1 MKGEKKLSSD
11 KKKRSRKK
19 RGAGR
24 VRDRLKFDIDTSE
37 LYPLSRREEASFYDD
52 DAPVT
57 ENSDIEISA
66 EEGCEQE
73 DPVSDYSGPEALN
86 PKTLNPE
93 GLKTED
99 FGTEDYDTE
108 DSGAEDFAEEEFYTE
123 EFDKGHFDGE
133 DPGAENSG
141 TEDPGTEDSDTDDY
155 DTEYLD
161 TGYLDTGYYDTEKPG
176 TEEADPDFSDTERSG
191 TFDTA
196 AAAVPDT
203 PAAADISKRER
214 VSKKFRRFWTRQ
226 RADDFH
232 TVIRTSV
239 VGAFAVVFLMPI
251 VLTITNS
258 LMTKS
263 EINANYGVI
272 FRNRNGVRVFISNTV
287 NLKFIPDIVSFE
299 QYFKVLIL
307 SPEYLLKFWN
317 SFLYVVPIVVFQ
329 LAIASL
335 AAYGFAR
342 YRGKVREVIFFA
354 YIILMLMP
362 YQVTLV
368 PNYLVSKWLNILDTR
383 WAIWLPGFFSPF
395 AVYMLTK
402 YMRRIPKS
410 IYEAAEIDGAG
421 EWQIFSKICLPNCRG
436 GIASIAILLF
446 IDYWNMVEQPLILL
460 SNDQLHPL
468 SVFLS
473 KINSGEISLAF
484 AVAVIYMVLPM
495 MVFLYGEEYLVEGIV
510 YQGGIKE

>member
-1 MKGEKKLSSD
+1 MRGEKTLPGH

-19 RGAGR
+19 RGAGW
-24 VRDRLKFDIDTSE
+24 VKDRLKYDTDPSD
-37 LYPLSRREEASFYDD
+37 LYPLKRKEDMFPDSSTDSEDDTDPEPFEDQTYRPGQAENLKAAYPSDDTASAPEKGSVHKRQGSEEKSFAGEADSDDGFENADSLKNADDSDHTDNRESVYSPDFINYKEIDD
-52 DAPVT
+52 DT
-57 ENSDIEISA
+57 EHEDEAEFTDDADRSLRESADSDEA
-66 EEGCEQE
+66 EESDDDDRQE
-73 DPVSDYSGPEALN
+73 DTKKV
-86 PKTLNPE
+86 
-93 GLKTED
+93 
-99 FGTEDYDTE
+99 
-108 DSGAEDFAEEEFYTE
+108 
-123 EFDKGHFDGE
+123 
-133 DPGAENSG
+133 
-141 TEDPGTEDSDTDDY
+141 
-155 DTEYLD
+155 
-161 TGYLDTGYYDTEKPG
+161 KPDLS
-176 TEEADPDFSDTERSG
+176 TR
-191 TFDTA
+191 
-196 AAAVPDT
+196 
-203 PAAADISKRER
+203 
-214 VSKKFRRFWTRQ
+214 FRRFWTRE
-226 RADDFH
+226 RIDDARM
-232 TVIRTSV
+232 VVRTAVAGS
-239 VGAFAVVFLMPI
+239 FAVLFLMPI

-272 FRNRNGVRVFISNTV
+272 FAKKNGVRVFISNTV

-329 LAIASL
+329 LAVASL
-335 AAYGFAR
+335 ASYGFAR
-342 YRGKVREVIFFA
+342 YRGKVREVIFFS

-368 PNYLVSKWLNILDTR
+368 PNYLVSNWLNIIDTR

-421 EWQIFSKICLPNCRG
+421 EWQIFTRICLPNCRG
-436 GIASIAILLF
+436 GLASIAILLF

>member
-1 MKGEKKLSSD
+1 M
-11 KKKRSRKK
+11 
-19 RGAGR
+19 
-24 VRDRLKFDIDTSE
+24 RDRLNIETDPAE
-37 LYPLSRREEASFYDD
+37 LYPLMRKEEMDPEKDEGDSFPD
-52 DAPVT
+52 
-57 ENSDIEISA
+57 
-66 EEGCEQE
+66 
-73 DPVSDYSGPEALN
+73 DPVIDLLPEEPAA
-86 PKTLNPE
+86 
-93 GLKTED
+93 GI
-99 FGTEDYDTE
+99 
-108 DSGAEDFAEEEFYTE
+108 FAEETVTDYLPEKSGIDFLREETE
-123 EFDKGHFDGE
+123 SDSPREE
-133 DPGAENSG
+133 SLSDPLPEQ
-141 TEDPGTEDSDTDDY
+141 TEDISVLGEH
-155 DTEYLD
+155 
-161 TGYLDTGYYDTEKPG
+161 G
-176 TEEADPDFSDTERSG
+176 EE
-191 TFDTA
+191 A
-196 AAAVPDT
+196 AAAVSV
-203 PAAADISKRER
+203 PAAPVKTPGPSLDER
-214 VSKKFRRFWTRQ
+214 FRKFWTKKRIEIL
-226 RADDFH
+226 RI
-232 TVIRTSV
+232 VIRTAV
-239 VGAFAVVFLMPI
+239 AGFFAVLFLMPI

-272 FRNRNGVRVFISNTV
+272 FAKRNGVRVFISNTV
-287 NLKFIPDIVSFE
+287 NLKFIPDIVTFE

-317 SFLYVVPIVVFQ
+317 SVIYVVPIVVFQ

-335 AAYGFAR
+335 ASYGFAR
-342 YRGKVREVIFFA
+342 YRGRVREVIFFA

-368 PNYLVSKWLNILDTR
+368 PNYLVSSWLNILDTR

-421 EWQIFSKICLPNCRG
+421 EWQIFTKICLPNCKG
-436 GIASIAILLF
+436 GLASIAILLF

-495 MVFLYGEEYLVEGIV
+495 MVFLYGEESLVEGIV